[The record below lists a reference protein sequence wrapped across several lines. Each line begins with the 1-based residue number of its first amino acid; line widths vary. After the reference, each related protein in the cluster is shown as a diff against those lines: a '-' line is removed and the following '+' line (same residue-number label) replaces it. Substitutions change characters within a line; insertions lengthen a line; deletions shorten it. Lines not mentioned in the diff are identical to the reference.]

1 MIRYHSRLDVS
12 RTFFFSNRIIFLAFS
27 GDALYD
33 ITMDQLKK
41 LIKKT
46 GSKKATAKKLEIT
59 VRYVDMIL
67 AGKTPSKRIIKLI
80 KIYLAS

>member
-1 MIRYHSRLDVS
+1 MS
-12 RTFFFSNRIIFLAFS
+12 RTIFFLNRNIFLAFS